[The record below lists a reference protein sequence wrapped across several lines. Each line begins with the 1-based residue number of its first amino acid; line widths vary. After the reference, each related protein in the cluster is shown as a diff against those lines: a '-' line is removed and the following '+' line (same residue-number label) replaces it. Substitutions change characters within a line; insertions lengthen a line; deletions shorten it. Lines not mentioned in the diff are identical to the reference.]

1 MSTGIA
7 EEKIDTVPLPE
18 QKIGTW
24 PTPEVRELRIPTE
37 LLKELEGPA
46 GLVIRQGWTVGLPL
60 STERYKRIMDRA
72 ELKKLLADRFIML
85 LVPK

>member
-1 MSTGIA
+1 MSTTIA

-24 PTPEVRELRIPTE
+24 PTPEVRELQIPTQ

-46 GLVIRQGWTVGLPL
+46 GLVIRQGWTVGLPI
-60 STERYKRIMDRA
+60 SIERCKRIVDRS
-72 ELKKLLADRFIML
+72 ELKDLVAEKFIML

>member
-1 MSTGIA
+1 MTPSIA

-24 PTPEVRELRIPTE
+24 PTPEVRELRIPGE
-37 LLKELEGPA
+37 LLRKLEGPA
-46 GLVIRQGWTVGLPL
+46 GLVIRQGWMVGLPISMDHYNHLL
-60 STERYKRIMDRA
+60 SHPD
-72 ELKKLLADRFIML
+72 LKHLLEDKFNVL